1 VAWHFQHSTI
11 SLNSLTEIYLDYC
24 FNNCREILREYKLK
38 EGKTQWEFP
47 HFCLTTFLRSG
58 ETLCRYKFQRGEK
71 AYLTDAIAYL
81 EAHGLALWQDYDK
94 DPEYK
99 KELAISYKWI
109 RSLKAQGYIHSP
121 RNYFELGLVFSA
133 MECFMMLEEKKLL

>member
-1 VAWHFQHSTI
+1 MCLDA
-11 SLNSLTEIYLDYC
+11 LTEVYVDYC
-24 FNNCREILREYKLK
+24 FNNCRQILRDYKLK
-38 EGKTQWEFP
+38 GGKTAWEFP

-58 ETLCRYKFQRGEK
+58 ETLCRYKFQKSEK

-81 EAHGLALWQDYDK
+81 ETHGFALWQDFND

-99 KELAISYKWI
+99 KEIGRSYHWI
-109 RSLKAQGYIHSP
+109 RSLEAQGYIHPP